1 MRQLKTR
8 VTNGAL
14 ISRGW
19 DAYFN
24 LIWIENMQEF
34 NLSLNTLLTWYSTW
48 SNATSIVH
56 LFLDQRFSL
65 AIQNLPQRTITRAA
79 SASRS
84 IRQIQS
90 HVFLSVT
97 VSTYGS
103 RCIESWHKRQRNCN
117 LPMPVSLTSYTVE
130 RMLRQ
135 RMQQYQYRF
144 LYLQDFYAKWLL
156 HVSLAT
162 LRNEGIHYRT
172 PQRLRSWVAS
182 MHLRASVILIFSFVS
197 TKV

>member
-1 MRQLKTR
+1 
-8 VTNGAL
+8 
-14 ISRGW
+14 
-19 DAYFN
+19 
-24 LIWIENMQEF
+24 MQH
-34 NLSLNTLLTWYSTW
+34 LSCTCFW
-48 SNATSIVH
+48 TSVFH
-56 LFLDQRFSL
+56 WQFRTYRSEPSPG
-65 AIQNLPQRTITRAA
+65 LPVPG
-79 SASRS
+79 RS

-97 VSTYGS
+97 ISTYGS